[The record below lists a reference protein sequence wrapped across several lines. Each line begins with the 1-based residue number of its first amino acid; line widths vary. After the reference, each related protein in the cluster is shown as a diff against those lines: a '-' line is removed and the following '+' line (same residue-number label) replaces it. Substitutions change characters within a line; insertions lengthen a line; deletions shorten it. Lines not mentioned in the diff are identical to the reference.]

1 MSRDWSSHLSALPTS
16 SKFPIL
22 HSLPHTPVPA
32 SSFSQH
38 IALPGSITI
47 LKVKSRLLGT
57 CGSSLLSSSLP
68 KLSSH
73 MRDWSPS
80 QLSFNTQVCVHT
92 DTHTRV
98 LACTITRTH
107 TGRDSHIHTQA
118 GTHTYTHRQGLTHT
132 HTGRDSHIHT
142 RVMTRPGFLHHP
154 CSFHHPGPRDPRVL
168 CNSYPHI
175 CFAPP
180 SLSIVTEQCLWSP
193 NSHVETLSPYMA
205 IFGDKIFAK

>member
-1 MSRDWSSHLSALPTS
+1 MGMSRDWSSHLSALPTS

-107 TGRDSHIHTQA
+107 TGRDSHIHT
-118 GTHTYTHRQGLTHT
+118 
-132 HTGRDSHIHT
+132 
-142 RVMTRPGFLHHP
+142 RVMTRPGFLRHP

-180 SLSIVTEQCLWSP
+180 SLSIVTEQCLCSP

-205 IFGDKIFAK
+205 LFGDKIFAK